1 MTNYQKR
8 LQGELE
14 TEAKRLDR
22 LYARMHHYQR
32 QIEVARQK
40 IEQMETCRVADKLVS
55 LPLKGSSVRSSIDP
69 DDRS

>member
-1 MTNYQKR
+1 MTNYRQR

-22 LYARMHHYQR
+22 LYTRMHYYQR

-40 IEQMETCRVADKLVS
+40 IEQMETNRVADKLVS
-55 LPLKGSSVRSSIDP
+55 SPLKGSIVRSIDP

>member
-1 MTNYQKR
+1 MTNYRQR

-22 LYARMHHYQR
+22 LYARMHYYQR

-40 IEQMETCRVADKLVS
+40 IEQMEISRVADKPAS
-55 LPLKGSSVRSSIDP
+55 LPLKSGTVRSSVDP

>member
-1 MTNYQKR
+1 MTNYRQR

-22 LYARMHHYQR
+22 LYARMHYYQR

-40 IEQMETCRVADKLVS
+40 IEQMEISQVVS
-55 LPLKGSSVRSSIDP
+55 RS
-69 DDRS
+69 

>member
-32 QIEVARQK
+32 QIQVARQK
-40 IEQMETCRVADKLVS
+40 IQQMETNQVDGKLIPPPLEVSTARSADS
-55 LPLKGSSVRSSIDP
+55 EN
-69 DDRS
+69 

>member
-40 IEQMETCRVADKLVS
+40 IQQMETNQVDGKLIP
-55 LPLKGSSVRSSIDP
+55 LPLEVGTVRSADSDN
-69 DDRS
+69 

>member
-14 TEAKRLDR
+14 TEAKRLDW
-22 LYARMHHYQR
+22 LYARMHYYQR

>member
-1 MTNYQKR
+1 MTNYQQR

-14 TEAKRLDR
+14 AEAKRLDR

-40 IEQMETCRVADKLVS
+40 IQQMETNQVDGKLIPPPLEVGTARSADS
-55 LPLKGSSVRSSIDP
+55 DN
-69 DDRS
+69 